1 MKRLKIILMPIFIM
15 FILNGCVLI
24 RENITFNN
32 EYVDNEST
40 KYISNKNKDISII
53 ISSKEKYS
61 ISKRANTIFVGR
73 GAELTNSNEFN
84 EKVLKSVLEQYF
96 VNINISEI
104 NNEDLFIEAKMINFE
119 WEPIMGGQKLDYNI
133 KINVYKKEKLI
144 FEKEYMKEYT
154 YTKLIASFKS
164 TSELV
169 DTVHSKTLFK
179 FYNEEFIPDLAKAIK
194 DNP

>member
-1 MKRLKIILMPIFIM
+1 MKILKIILMPIFIM

-61 ISKRANTIFVGR
+61 ISKRANTNFAGR
-73 GAELTNSNEFN
+73 GAEITTNNEFN
-84 EKVLKSVLEQYF
+84 EKVLKSVIEQYF

-104 NNEDLFIEAKMINFE
+104 NNEDLFIEAKIINFE
-119 WEPIMGGQKLDYNI
+119 WEPIWGGQKLDYKI

-169 DTVHSKTLFK
+169 DTIHSKTLFK
-179 FYNEEFIPDLAKAIK
+179 FYNEEFIPDLAKALK
-194 DNP
+194 ENQ